1 MSTLAG
7 VSVQETLPILLLS
20 VVGSAVFTG
29 LLLCVRRFDAENG
42 TGGDEGGGGGSGPR
56 PGPDGP
62 GPGAVPDPPLGEIR
76 ASRRLPSAER
86 KKKAA
91 VP

>member
-1 MSTLAG
+1 M
-7 VSVQETLPILLLS
+7 LLLS

-42 TGGDEGGGGGSGPR
+42 TEGDEGGGGGSGHR
-56 PGPDGP
+56 PGPDRP
-62 GPGAVPDPPLGEIR
+62 GPVAVPDPPLGEIR
-76 ASRRLPSAER
+76 ATRRRPSAER
-86 KKKAA
+86 EKKAA